1 MKTISRSIPHLSSL
15 MISPLLFVVLAAF
28 HAKTAAA
35 RDLSGRIGLGF
46 NNQFMPSQ
54 SAGPGAISFR
64 YALARDLGTEMI
76 LGVDTE
82 GDRSSVAAL
91 KLIKNVFLETN
102 LNFYFALGVG
112 YAQSQ
117 GDSGIEFLGTFGTQF
132 FIPGLE
138 SVGFS
143 TEAGFAGDTV
153 GGGMSFRTLGVSFVN
168 AGIHFYL

>member
-1 MKTISRSIPHLSSL
+1 MKTHVRSLPYSSSL
-15 MISPLLFVVLAAF
+15 IARLMVLVVLAAF
-28 HAKTAAA
+28 HSKTAEA
-35 RDLSGRIGLGF
+35 RDLSGRLGLGF

-64 YALARDLGTEMI
+64 YALARDLGTELV

-82 GDRSSVAAL
+82 GDRSTIAGL
-91 KLIKNVFLETN
+91 KLMKNVFLETN

-138 SVGFS
+138 SIGFS